1 VYVIGLTGGI
11 GSGKSTVAAMLA
23 EKGAT
28 VLNADQVGWDVYRPG
43 GPAYEPIIEAF
54 GREIVADDGSV
65 NRKKLG
71 AIVFADPEARQRLN
85 AITHPLI
92 KEGMQQRLME
102 LAETGDQVVVMEA
115 AILLEAGWDDLV
127 DAVWVTVAQ
136 PEVVV
141 GRLDRNKGLSREE
154 ALARISAQLSNEER
168 MRRAGVVIDT
178 DCSLAQTR
186 RLVEEKWDEMRS
198 RRRSPSPGCAR

>member
-1 VYVIGLTGGI
+1 
-11 GSGKSTVAAMLA
+11 
-23 EKGAT
+23 
-28 VLNADQVGWDVYRPG
+28 
-43 GPAYEPIIEAF
+43 
-54 GREIVADDGSV
+54 
-65 NRKKLG
+65 
-71 AIVFADPEARQRLN
+71 
-85 AITHPLI
+85 
-92 KEGMQQRLME
+92 ME